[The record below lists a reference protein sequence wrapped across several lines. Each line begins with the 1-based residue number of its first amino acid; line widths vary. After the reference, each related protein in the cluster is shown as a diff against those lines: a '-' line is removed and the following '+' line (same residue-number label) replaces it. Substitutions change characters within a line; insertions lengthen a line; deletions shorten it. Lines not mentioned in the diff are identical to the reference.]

1 MPIQADSAADAYAQ
15 MVPILS
21 RLIPDAEIK
30 YKSELVYEIN
40 KKKKEVGAV
49 IIGHNYMEP
58 ALFNTVCD
66 IVGDSLEISRK
77 AKEATANIIVL
88 CGVRFMAETAKI
100 LNPTKTVLL
109 PAKKA
114 GCSLASS
121 ISAKQVREL
130 KELFPGAPVIGYVNT
145 FADVKAECDIC
156 CTSGNAKRVVDSF
169 GDQPVIFLPDEY
181 LSKNV
186 AKETDREIFEG
197 SAAGLESY
205 KARTSTKPALIYW
218 KGRCEVHEQFTVDD
232 ITRVRKQ
239 FPEVKVLSHP
249 ECSPEVVAA
258 SDISAS
264 SSKMIEY
271 VKKSGAQKFLML
283 TECSMGDNIMAE
295 NPEKDMLRMC
305 SIRCPHMNEITL
317 EDTLDALVNMRQVI
331 EIPEPVRLGAERAL
345 QRMLEIPPS

>member
-1 MPIQADSAADAYAQ
+1 MPIEASSAAETYKL
-15 MVPILS
+15 MLPVLS
-21 RLIPDAEIK
+21 RLIPEAEIRF
-30 YKSELVYEIN
+30 KSELVYEIN
-40 KKKKEVGAV
+40 RKKKEIGAI

-58 ALFNTVCD
+58 ALYTTVCD

-77 AKEATANIIVL
+77 AKEATSNIIVL

-121 ISAKQVREL
+121 ISAKQVRDL
-130 KELFPGAPVIGYVNT
+130 KTMFPGLPVIGYVNT
-145 FADVKAECDIC
+145 FADVKAECDVC
-156 CTSGNAKRVVDSF
+156 CTSGNAKRVVESF
-169 GDQPVIFLPDEY
+169 GDQAVIFLPDEY

-186 AKETDREIFEG
+186 AKETDREIFEASEEG
-197 SAAGLESY
+197 AKLYHSRIA
-205 KARTSTKPALIYW
+205 TKPALIFW
-218 KGRCEVHEQFTVDD
+218 KGRCEVHEQFTVED
-232 ITRVRKQ
+232 IQRVRKQ
-239 FPEVKVLSHP
+239 FPDVAVLSHP

-264 SSKMIEY
+264 SSKMIEF
-271 VKKSGAQKFLML
+271 VKKSSAKQFLML

-317 EDTLDALVNMRQVI
+317 EDTLDALTNMRQVI
-331 EIPEPVRLGAERAL
+331 EIPETVRAGAERAL